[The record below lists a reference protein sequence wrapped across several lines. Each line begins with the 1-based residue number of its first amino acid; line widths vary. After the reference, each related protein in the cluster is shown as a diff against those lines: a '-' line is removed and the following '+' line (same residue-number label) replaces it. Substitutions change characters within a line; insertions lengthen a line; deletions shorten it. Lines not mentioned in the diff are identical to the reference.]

1 MYQSLRNYRATPHC
15 ITSVGPATALF
26 GRPALPYS
34 VAFPCETGLKP
45 ALMREHDAHQ
55 KLKMNTSA
63 ERRRRKRILTYRL
76 AKSNQLTTVS
86 AES

>member
-15 ITSVGPATALF
+15 TTGVGPFTALF

-45 ALMREHDAHQ
+45 ALMRELDAQQ
-55 KLKMNTSA
+55 KL
-63 ERRRRKRILTYRL
+63 
-76 AKSNQLTTVS
+76 
-86 AES
+86 